1 VAFVFEPFRQ
11 ADATSTRAH
20 GGLGLGLSIVH
31 RIVSLHGGQVKAE
44 SLGLGQGATFTVRLP
59 LAPMTVETLPL
70 PLTGGQWPMPGD
82 LAGIRMLVVD
92 DDADTREMLGT
103 LLGAAGAQVYQ
114 AASVAEGLRLA
125 REVSPDVLV
134 SDIAM
139 PDQDGYAL
147 LRELRSRSAHSVPR
161 VAIVLTAQASRA
173 DRERALAA
181 GFDRYVAKPF
191 DPRLFIEL
199 IREVVAGSA

>member
-1 VAFVFEPFRQ
+1 
-11 ADATSTRAH
+11 
-20 GGLGLGLSIVH
+20 
-31 RIVSLHGGQVKAE
+31 
-44 SLGLGQGATFTVRLP
+44 
-59 LAPMTVETLPL
+59 M
-70 PLTGGQWPMPGD
+70 
-82 LAGIRMLVVD
+82 VD

-114 AASVAEGLRLA
+114 AANVAEGLRLA

-147 LRELRSRSAHSVPR
+147 LRELRSRSGHAVPR

-191 DPRLFIEL
+191 DPKLFIEL
-199 IREVVAGSA
+199 IREVVAQFGRNRISARSAMFSGTPERFMKRPDTT